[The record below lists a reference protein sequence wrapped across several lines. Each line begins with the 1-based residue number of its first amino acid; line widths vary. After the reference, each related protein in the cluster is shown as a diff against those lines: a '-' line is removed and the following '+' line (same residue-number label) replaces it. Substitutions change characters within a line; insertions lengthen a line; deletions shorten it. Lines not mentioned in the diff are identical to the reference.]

1 MACVERVPA
10 TLRSFASLVLAGA
23 TLILLVATSR
33 PNPAAAL
40 APRAWSPPST
50 NVSTDPTGAHVRLG
64 RGAVW
69 IEIRGP
75 RDGDASGGGGGA
87 TTGCRRRWVPT
98 KFPNFLNSSPV
109 NPDIHVTPMPPRP
122 GPEYVAYYVYCGADY
137 ITSVWLLPSA
147 FAPAAA
153 AVDVRA
159 IAEQLVRD
167 LPYPDAFIHI
177 SPDARGLTGLESWF
191 WITGYTGV
199 IHDAVDEFG
208 IRVEVEAL
216 PGSVSWNFGDET
228 PTQSGTL
235 GHATPAR
242 SDVAHTYE
250 RRSTGTP
257 LSIRATVR
265 LDVRYRVD
273 AEPWQTLDP
282 VFRTAA
288 RGYPVAESRAAL
300 IPSR

>member
-1 MACVERVPA
+1 MARVERVPA
-10 TLRSFASLVLAGA
+10 TLRSFRWRVLAGT
-23 TLILLVATSR
+23 TLTLLVATTWST
-33 PNPAAAL
+33 PTGAL
-40 APRAWSPPST
+40 ARRAAGPPT
-50 NVSTDPTGAHVRLG
+50 VNVSTDPTGAHVRLG
-64 RGAVW
+64 RGGTW

-98 KFPNFLNSSPV
+98 KFPNFLNSAPV
-109 NPDIHVTPMPPRP
+109 NPDIHLTPMPPPP
-122 GPEYVAYYVYCGADY
+122 GPAYVAYYVYCGAAY

-153 AVDVRA
+153 VVDVRA

-191 WITGYTGV
+191 WVTGYTGV
-199 IHDAVDEFG
+199 IHDTVDEFG
-208 IRVEVEAL
+208 IRVEVEAQ

-250 RRSTGTP
+250 RRSKVTP
-257 LSIRATVR
+257 LAVRATVR

-273 AEPWQTLDP
+273 AEPWQILNP

-300 IPSR
+300 VPSR

>member
-1 MACVERVPA
+1 MECVERVPA
-10 TLRSFASLVLAGA
+10 TLRSLPSKVLGA
-23 TLILLVATSR
+23 AALAALVATGWVQ
-33 PNPAAAL
+33 PGAAL
-40 APRAWSPPST
+40 APRAPT
-50 NVSTDPTGAHVRLG
+50 ANVSTDPSGAHVRLG
-64 RGAVW
+64 RGGVW
-69 IEIRGP
+69 FETRGP
-75 RDGDASGGGGGA
+75 RGDDASGGDGGGA
-87 TTGCRRRWVPT
+87 TGCRRRWVPT
-98 KFPNFLNSSPV
+98 KFPNFLNPSPV
-109 NPDIHVTPMPPRP
+109 NPDIHLTPMPPRP

-137 ITSVWLLPSA
+137 ITSVWLPPSA
-147 FAPAAA
+147 FAAAA

-167 LPYPDAFIHI
+167 LPYPDAVIHI

-199 IHDAVDEFG
+199 VRDAVDEFG

-216 PGSVSWNFGDET
+216 PASVSWNFGDET
-228 PTQSGTL
+228 PTWNGTL

-257 LSIRATVR
+257 LSVRATVR

-273 AEPWQTLDP
+273 NGPWQALDP

-300 IPSR
+300 VPSH

>member
-1 MACVERVPA
+1 
-10 TLRSFASLVLAGA
+10 
-23 TLILLVATSR
+23 
-33 PNPAAAL
+33 
-40 APRAWSPPST
+40 
-50 NVSTDPTGAHVRLG
+50 
-64 RGAVW
+64 VW

-75 RDGDASGGGGGA
+75 RDGDTSGGGGGA

-98 KFPNFLNSSPV
+98 KFPNFLNQSPV
-109 NPDIHVTPMPPRP
+109 DPDIHVTPMPPRP
-122 GPEYVAYYVYCGADY
+122 GPAYVAYYVYCGADY

-177 SPDARGLTGLESWF
+177 SPDARGLTGLESWC
-191 WITGYTGV
+191 
-199 IHDAVDEFG
+199 
-208 IRVEVEAL
+208 
-216 PGSVSWNFGDET
+216 SVSWSFGDAT
-228 PTQSGTL
+228 PTQTGTL
-235 GHATPAR
+235 GQATPAR

-250 RRSTGTP
+250 QRSNVTP
-257 LSIRATVR
+257 LSVRATVR

-273 AEPWQTLDP
+273 AEPWQSLDP

-300 IPSR
+300 VPSR